1 MKKKIAVIM
10 LAVCFLSAPLSAK
23 AMMFDAMPKVNQT
36 SGSQVSG
43 VLELLEAGIVNQRG
57 ELDPAEADAMDN
69 LEQAYSV
76 SDDPSVKIAGLIGL
90 LETIG
95 AERGGVLDDII
106 DAIKDFFGVFS
117 FISDLLDEDIVDILI
132 VIALIVVVWE
142 IID

>member
-43 VLELLEAGIVNQRG
+43 ILDLLETAIVNQRG
-57 ELDPAEADAMDN
+57 ELDPAEENAMDN
-69 LEQAYSV
+69 FEQTYAAG
-76 SDDPSVKIAGLIGL
+76 DDSSAKIAGLIGL
-90 LETIG
+90 LETID
-95 AERGGVLDDII
+95 AERGGTLDDII

>member
-43 VLELLEAGIVNQRG
+43 ILELLETAIVSQRG
-57 ELDPAEADAMDN
+57 ELDPAEADAIDSF
-69 LEQAYSV
+69 EQTF
-76 SDDPSVKIAGLIGL
+76 SDDDSSAKIAGLLGL

-95 AERGGVLDDII
+95 AERSGVIDDIVDFI
-106 DAIKDFFGVFS
+106 EEFFGVFE
-117 FISDLLDEDIVDILI
+117 FLSDLLDEDILDILI
-132 VIALIVVVWE
+132 VIALIVVVWQ
-142 IID
+142 ILD

>member
-10 LAVCFLSAPLSAK
+10 LVVCFLSAPLSAK

-36 SGSQVSG
+36 CGSQVNG
-43 VLELLEAGIVNQRG
+43 ILELLEKAIVKQRG
-57 ELDPAEADAMDN
+57 ELDPAEADAMDSF
-69 LEQAYSV
+69 EQTYADEDSNA
-76 SDDPSVKIAGLIGL
+76 KIAGLIGL

-95 AERGGVLDDII
+95 AERSGVIDDIVDFI
-106 DAIKDFFGVFS
+106 EEFFGVFG
-117 FISDLLDEDIVDILI
+117 FIADLFDEDIVYILI

>member
-23 AMMFDAMPKVNQT
+23 AMMFDAMSKVNQT

-43 VLELLEAGIVNQRG
+43 ILELLETSIVNQRG
-57 ELDPAEADAMDN
+57 ELDPAEAETMDSF
-69 LEQAYSV
+69 EQTYA
-76 SDDPSVKIAGLIGL
+76 DDDSNAKIAGLIGL

-95 AERGGVLDDII
+95 AERSGVIDDIVDFI
-106 DAIKDFFGVFS
+106 EEFFGIFGFLS
-117 FISDLLDEDIVDILI
+117 ELLDEDILDILI